1 MKKTIAND
9 FGTEQPNFLL
19 LFSPYFLVMINKKKL
34 DYNMKVNFVLVHCVL
49 EKNVHYLIIY
59 NLKKP
64 EPIFKNFGMQYPD
77 YPGFYKHLWTENK

>member
-49 EKNVHYLIIY
+49 EK
-59 NLKKP
+59 
-64 EPIFKNFGMQYPD
+64 MS
-77 YPGFYKHLWTENK
+77 TT